1 MDLWN
6 QVLDLTSQIVTP
18 LWTTLLQ
25 YIPLLLLGLTVLMV
39 LVIVRAWVHNGAR
52 NASRVPRPL
61 PAGPVPVGVHMP
73 SGSLWP
79 FVAPIG
85 LVLIFFSL
93 AIGGGNGVFL
103 NIPIAVVGLVI
114 GVVGATGWYLDARRE
129 YDQLDA
135 HDHGLRLVAETPGTS
150 APAPVVIPEG
160 IHMPGPSAW
169 PFLAPIGLF
178 FIFLGLVLG
187 PLLIVAGIVMG
198 AAAAIGWYVDANREY
213 VQVEAGHIPEPA
225 PRDPVQVFPHRL
237 VPVFMGVAAL
247 AIVLTLGPWLLTF
260 LPQQRAAGDSGPPA
274 TTTPH
279 LSASQA
285 TNFDQGQIVIPA
297 NTPVVLT
304 FDNKQDGVPHN
315 VAIEDLANNAQVLFK
330 GETIKGVSTI
340 EYQLPPLPAGTYQY
354 QCLIHPPMIGTL
366 LVKAGPPPTS

>member
-18 LWTTLLQ
+18 LWGTLLQ
-25 YIPLLLLGLTVLMV
+25 YIPLLLLGLTVV
-39 LVIVRAWVHNGAR
+39 VVFGVVRAWVHNGAR

-61 PAGPVPVGVHMP
+61 PAGPVPEGIHMP

-85 LVLIFFSL
+85 LLLVFFSL
-93 AIGGGNGVFL
+93 AVGGGNGVFL
-103 NIPIAVVGLVI
+103 NIPIAVVGMVI
-114 GVVGATGWYLDARRE
+114 AVVGATGWYLDARRE

-135 HDHGLRLVAETPGTS
+135 HDHGLRLVAETGGS
-150 APAPVVIPEG
+150 GAPAPVVIPEG

-187 PLLIVAGIVMG
+187 PLLIVAGLVMG
-198 AAAAIGWYVDANREY
+198 AAAAIGWYIDANREF
-213 VQVEAGHIPEPA
+213 VQVEAGHAAEPLT
-225 PRDPVQVFPHRL
+225 RDPVQVFPHRL
-237 VPVFMGVAAL
+237 VPVFVGVAAL
-247 AIVLTLGPWLLTF
+247 AVVLTLGPWLLTF
-260 LPQQRAAGDSGPPA
+260 LPQQSAAGDQGPPA
-274 TTTPH
+274 TTTPY
-279 LSASQA
+279 LSASAA
-285 TNFDQGQIVIPA
+285 TNFDQGKLVIPA

-315 VAIEDLANNAQVLFK
+315 VHIEDPAEK
-330 GETIKGVSTI
+330 GKYVFAGEDVKGVATI
-340 EYQLPPLPAGTYQY
+340 EYQLPPLPAGTYTY
-354 QCLIHPPMIGTL
+354 VCSIHPPMIGTL
-366 LVKAGPPPTS
+366 LVKAGPVPTS